1 LVFCQNWQILKFQK
15 PLGWKFF
22 LNKILGLGNIGPNI
36 KFGGLVFK
44 NKKVVTRCAKMGGA
58 LWQRK
63 APTKWMEIFL
73 KQDLEGWAI
82 LSQYPIANP

>member
-1 LVFCQNWQILKFQK
+1 MSKLANFEISKTTWMEI
-15 PLGWKFF
+15 F